1 MNLDQ
6 VLQTFLMEAGELLQ
20 AMEEALLNL
29 ESEPDDKEA
38 IGAVFRAAHTI
49 KGSAGLFGLD
59 PIISF
64 THVAENVLDKV
75 RIGELVVDS
84 NLIALLLSVGDHI
97 GELVKQVAAQGGE
110 PDATTLANGETLQQ
124 KLCAYLDGPSHNS
137 APLAQT
143 AVAMERETPLQSCGG
158 GLVVSDTWHISLRF
172 EQDVLKNGM
181 DPLSFIRYLATLGEI
196 VSVVTLPDAMPAANE
211 MDPECSYLGFELDFR
226 SEADKATIE
235 GVFEFVREDCSL
247 RILPPHS
254 LAEEYL
260 RLISELPED
269 NARLGEMLIKS
280 GAVTQKELDQVL
292 MRQALRQ
299 SCAEDSPSDNDRT
312 PVPPLGELLVEQGV
326 VQRELVDA
334 ALNKQ
339 KQARDNKAQESR
351 YIRVH
356 ADKLDELINLV
367 GELVIAGASTGMLAQ
382 RSRDMQ
388 LLEATSTMSRLVEEI
403 RDGALQL
410 RMVQISETFNRFQR
424 VVRDMSKDL
433 GKEIG
438 LEIGGGET
446 ELDKSVVEK
455 IGDPLMHLVRN
466 AMDHGIESAE
476 LRQQRGKPAKGTV
489 KLNAYHESGSIVIEV
504 GDDGGGLNRE
514 KLLVKAIKRGL
525 VSPNQ
530 NLSDQEVYG
539 LIFEAG
545 FSTAEAVTNIS
556 GRGVGM
562 DVVRRNIEALRGMI
576 EIDSAV
582 GVGTTMKIRLP
593 LTLAI
598 IDGFLMDVGGSSF
611 VVPLDLVMECV
622 QLNEAERRETRES
635 NYINLRGTVLPLLR
649 LRQLFEIQGKPCRR
663 ENIVVVQYGGQKTGL
678 VVDDLLGEFQT
689 VIKPLGKLFSHLRG
703 ISGSTILGSGEVAL
717 ILDVP
722 ALVQEVASGDM
733 QRLAQVG
740 QKHISA
746 SA

>member
-1 MNLDQ
+1 MNMDQ
-6 VLQTFLMEAGELLQ
+6 ALQTFLVEARELLQ

-59 PIISF
+59 PIVAF

-75 RIGELVVDS
+75 RNGEIAVDS
-84 NLIALLLSVGDHI
+84 DLIALLLSAGDHI
-97 GELVKQVAAQGGE
+97 GDLVEQVAAQGGD
-110 PDATTLANGETLQQ
+110 PDAATLTRGEALLQ
-124 KLCAYLDGPSHNS
+124 KLRTYLGAGTESV
-137 APLAQT
+137 
-143 AVAMERETPLQSCGG
+143 AVTRASMPAEHDVPLQSCGG
-158 GLVVSDTWHISLRF
+158 GLVESDTWHISLRF
-172 EQDVLKNGM
+172 GQDVLKNGM

-196 VSVVTLPDAMPAANE
+196 VSVTTLPDAMPVADE

-226 SEADKATIE
+226 SDADKATIE
-235 GVFEFVREDCSL
+235 GVFEFVRDDCNL

-254 LAEEYL
+254 LVTEYIQ
-260 RLISELPED
+260 LISELPED
-269 NARLGEMLIKS
+269 NARLGEMLIKA
-280 GAVTQKELDQVL
+280 GAVTQKELDEVLMCQV
-292 MRQALRQ
+292 MRQAR
-299 SCAEDSPSDNDRT
+299 AEDSSGDDAP
-312 PVPPLGELLVEQGV
+312 PVAQPLGELLVEQGV

-334 ALNKQ
+334 ALGKQ
-339 KQARDNKAQESR
+339 KQSRDNKAQESR

-367 GELVIAGASTGMLAQ
+367 GELVIASASTGLLAQ
-382 RSRDMQ
+382 RTRDMQ
-388 LLEATSTMSRLVEEI
+388 LHEATSTMSRLVEEI

-410 RMVQISETFNRFQR
+410 RMVQIGESFNRFHR
-424 VVRDMSKDL
+424 VVRDVSKDL

-438 LEIGGGET
+438 LSISGGET

-466 AMDHGIESAE
+466 SMDHGIESAQ

-489 KLNAYHESGSIVIEV
+489 MLNAYHESGSIVIEV
-504 GDDGGGLNRE
+504 SDDGGGLNRD
-514 KLLVKAIKRGL
+514 KLLAKGIERGL

-530 NLSDQEVYG
+530 NLTDQEVYG

-576 EIDSAV
+576 EIDSEQ
-582 GVGTTMKIRLP
+582 GIGTTIRIRLP

-598 IDGFLMDVGGSSF
+598 IDGFLLGVGSASY
-611 VVPLDLVMECV
+611 VVPLDMVMEC
-622 QLNEAERRETRES
+622 LELSDAERQETRER
-635 NYINLRGTVLPLLR
+635 NYINLRGTVLPFIR
-649 LRQLFEIQGKPCRR
+649 LREHFREQGKASRR
-663 ENIVVVQYGGQKTGL
+663 ENIVVVQYAGQKAGL
-678 VVDDLLGEFQT
+678 VVDELMGEFQT
-689 VIKPLGKLFSHLRG
+689 VIKPLGKIFGNLKG

-722 ALVQEVASGDM
+722 ALIQRAVNQEG
-733 QRLAQVG
+733 LALG
-740 QKHISA
+740 QERRTALLK
-746 SA
+746 

>member
-1 MNLDQ
+1 MNMDQ
-6 VLQTFLMEAGELLQ
+6 ALQTFLVEARELLQ

-59 PIISF
+59 PIVAF

-75 RIGELVVDS
+75 RNGEIAVDS
-84 NLIALLLSVGDHI
+84 DLIALLLSSGDHI
-97 GELVKQVAAQGGE
+97 GDLVEQVAAQGGE
-110 PDATTLANGETLQQ
+110 PDAAALANGENLLG
-124 KLCAYLDGPSHNS
+124 KLRAYLSVAPES
-137 APLAQT
+137 AP
-143 AVAMERETPLQSCGG
+143 VARKSVAPQPHAEVHSSGG
-158 GLVVSDTWHISLRF
+158 GLVGSDTWHISLRF
-172 EQDVLKNGM
+172 GQDVLKNGM

-196 VSVVTLPDAMPAANE
+196 VSVVTLPDAMPAADE

-226 SEADKATIE
+226 SDADKAAIE
-235 GVFEFVREDCSL
+235 GVFEFVRDDCSL

-254 LAEEYL
+254 RVEEYIQ
-260 RLISELPED
+260 LINELPED
-269 NARLGEMLIKS
+269 KIRLGDLLVKS
-280 GAVTQKELDQVL
+280 GALTQKEMDECLFL
-292 MRQALRQ
+292 Q
-299 SCAEDSPSDNDRT
+299 SLLATSAESEGQPET
-312 PVPPLGELLVEQGV
+312 VPALGEILIEQGR
-326 VQRELVDA
+326 VQPELVDA

-367 GELVIAGASTGMLAQ
+367 GELVIASASAGLLAQ

-388 LLEATSTMSRLVEEI
+388 LHEATSTMSRLVEEI

-410 RMVQISETFNRFQR
+410 RMVQIGETFSRFHR
-424 VVRDMSKDL
+424 VVRDVSKDL
-433 GKEIG
+433 GKDIG
-438 LEIGGGET
+438 LVISGGET

-466 AMDHGIESAE
+466 SMDHGIESAQ

-489 KLNAYHESGSIVIEV
+489 RLNAYHESGSIVIEV
-504 GDDGGGLNRE
+504 GDDGGGLNRD
-514 KLLVKAIKRGL
+514 KLLAKGIERGL
-525 VSPNQ
+525 VSANQ
-530 NLSDQEVYG
+530 NLTDQEVYG

-545 FSTAEAVTNIS
+545 FSTAEAVTSIS

-562 DVVRRNIEALRGMI
+562 DVVRRNIEALRGLI
-576 EIDSAV
+576 EIDSAQ
-582 GVGTTMKIRLP
+582 GVGTTIRIRLP

-598 IDGFLMDVGGSSF
+598 IDGFLMGVGGSSF
-611 VVPLDLVMECV
+611 VVPLDLVTECIE
-622 QLNEAERRETRES
+622 LSEAERRETRES
-635 NYINLRGTVLPLLR
+635 NYINLRGTVLPFLR
-649 LRQLFEIQGKPCRR
+649 LRQLFEIQGKAGRY
-663 ENIVVVQYGGQKTGL
+663 ENIVVVQYGGQKAGL
-678 VVDDLLGEFQT
+678 VVDELLGEFQT
-689 VIKPLGKLFSHLRG
+689 VIKPLGKIFSHLRG

-722 ALVQEVASGDM
+722 ALVQEVAGS
-733 QRLAQVG
+733 AQGG
-740 QKHISA
+740 QKRIPA